1 MPPDVLELYDFKRDD
16 VKEICYDFPHTARQ
30 IDTQGRNEA
39 CPGSVA
45 SESYTP
51 VSRLQDVRVIDPITI
66 DVLELWDINRNDV
79 KENRIFLRISPEKS
93 TRKTGTKRV
102 RLSPPRRRIPPSPG
116 YKTTKIDPI
125 PLDFLE
131 LWAFKRN
138 DVTESRIF
146 FRIPY
151 DKSTCK
157 ARTKLLRV
165 QSFMYRPK
173 KRSPRYLRWI
183 FSYGTIFEPT
193 SRETTCF
200 FSQVPII
207 RNLETIF

>member
-39 CPGSVA
+39 CPGGVA

-116 YKTTKIDPI
+116 YKTTK
-125 PLDFLE
+125 
-131 LWAFKRN
+131 N
-138 DVTESRIF
+138 
-146 FRIPY
+146 
-151 DKSTCK
+151 
-157 ARTKLLRV
+157 
-165 QSFMYRPK
+165 RPD
-173 KRSPRYLRWI
+173 
-183 FSYGTIFEPT
+183 T
-193 SRETTCF
+193 SRL
-200 FSQVPII
+200 SRVMG
-207 RNLETIF
+207 L